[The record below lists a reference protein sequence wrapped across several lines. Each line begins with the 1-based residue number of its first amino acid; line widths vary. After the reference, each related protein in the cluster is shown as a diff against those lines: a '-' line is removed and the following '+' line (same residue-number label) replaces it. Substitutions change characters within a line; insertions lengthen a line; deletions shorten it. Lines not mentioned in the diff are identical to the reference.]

1 VARGAEGHQAVEIEV
16 GAPLGA
22 LDDVVDLEG
31 APAVTGLAPSSG
43 RAGTPFVG
51 SLLVSYPRV
60 LTSCP
65 LLREIDG
72 FSPSTGGCL
81 DEPATG

>member
-1 VARGAEGHQAVEIEV
+1 LGVAGRTERHQAVEIEV
-16 GAPLGA
+16 RAPLGA

-31 APAVTGLAPSSG
+31 APAATGLAPSSG

-51 SLLVSYPRV
+51 SLLARYLRV

-65 LLREIDG
+65 LSQGDRRILAVHRRV
-72 FSPSTGGCL
+72 PR
-81 DEPATG
+81 